1 MTDRCVDFCKA
12 LCDSTRQSIL
22 ELLREREMYVG
33 EIAEAFAL
41 SQPSISHHLGIL
53 KTARVVKSRREGKLV
68 YYSLN
73 EENIRECCGM
83 LMTKFVPE
91 MSCDSEDES
100 VESVEG

>member
-12 LCDSTRQSIL
+12 LCDPTRQRIL
-22 ELLREREMYVG
+22 ELLQEREMYVG
-33 EIAEAFAL
+33 EIAEAFTL

-53 KTARVVKSRREGKLV
+53 KRARVVRSRREGKLV

-91 MSCDSEDES
+91 MSGDCDDASLET
-100 VESVEG
+100 VER